1 MIAKIAVS
9 GVPYWIDKPYDY
21 SVPEKYVQVIE
32 PGMRVFVP
40 FTRGNRVTEGIVL
53 AISKASALDNVKDIL
68 SVADAAPILTEKQIR
83 LALFMRERY
92 FCTVYDAVKSIL
104 PAGLWFDKYGK
115 QRTSDRFQEFVSLA
129 VDEAEAEAFIQQAKR
144 KAPRQAAVAELLQ
157 QFESLLV
164 LDVLQFT
171 SSQRST
177 LQKLQEKG
185 IVQISKKEIYRRPVE
200 GSKTMLPLPILNEE
214 QQSVFDQFLADPAQQ
229 QVSLLYGVTGSG
241 KTSIYIHLIQ
251 HYLSIGRSA
260 ILLVPEIALTPQMI
274 ATFSSYFGDEV
285 ALLHSGLSAGER
297 YDEWKRLKQKKAHLA
312 IGTRSAVFAPVE
324 DIGLIIIDEEQEETY
339 KSESSPRYSAKEVA
353 RYRCYQ
359 DNGHLLLG
367 SATPDICSF
376 YRAKK
381 GTYGFLRLNNRYN
394 RQPLPSVSVVDMKQ
408 EIKKGNGS
416 TLSTYLTDEIRQ
428 TIDDGEQTILFLN
441 RRGTNKFVTCMEC
454 GYIYQCPRCSVSLT
468 YHGFSNRLM
477 CHYCGY
483 TRVPDQVCPDCAGEL
498 RYVGAGT
505 QMVESELQNI
515 FPSSDVLR
523 VDADTVGPA
532 GSHRVLFERFLREKI
547 PVMVGTQMVTKGLNF
562 ENVTL
567 VGVLSA
573 DQSLYT
579 GDYRSAEKT
588 FSLLTQV
595 IGRGGRGEKPG
606 RAVIQT
612 YTPANETIRLAA
624 SQDYDSF
631 YEAEIQI
638 RRLQNAPPF
647 ADRLC
652 VSASG
657 KTESLVLSC
666 LKYCKTQLQSLC
678 SDQDGFSVLGPAPMP
693 IVKMNDYYRYRVHI
707 SCHVNA
713 RIRQAV
719 SSVLTDCNTQ
729 KRFFGVTVFAE
740 NDPAL

>member
-1 MIAKIAVS
+1 MVAKIAVS
-9 GVPYWIDKPYDY
+9 GVPYWIDKPFDY
-21 SVPEKYVQVIE
+21 GIPEKYICVIQ

-40 FTRGNRVTEGIVL
+40 FGRGNRVTEGIVL
-53 AISKASALDNVKDIL
+53 AFSETSTQPDLKNIL
-68 SVADAAPILTEKQIR
+68 SVADPAPILTEQQIR

-92 FCTVYDAVKSIL
+92 FCTVYDAVRSIL

-115 QRTSDRFQEFVSLA
+115 QRTSDRFQEFVTLA
-129 VDEAEAEAFIQQAKR
+129 VDEPEAEAFIQQVRR
-144 KAPRQAAVAELLQ
+144 KAPRQAAVADLLR

-164 LDVLQFT
+164 LDVMQFT

-177 LQKLQEKG
+177 IQKLQEKG
-185 IVQISKKEIYRRPVE
+185 IVRVFRKEIYRRPVE
-200 GSKTMLPLPILNEE
+200 ISETTLPLPVLNEE
-214 QQSVFDQFLADPAQQ
+214 QQSVFDQFIADPDQQ
-229 QVSLLYGVTGSG
+229 PVSLLYGVTGSG
-241 KTSIYIHLIQ
+241 KTSIYIHLIK
-251 HYLSIGRSA
+251 HCLSTGKSA

-297 YDEWKRLKQKKAHLA
+297 YDEWKRLKKKKAHLA

-324 DIGLIIIDEEQEETY
+324 DLGLIIIDEEQEETY

-359 DNGHLLLG
+359 DKGRLLLG

-376 YRAKK
+376 YRAKTGSYAFFCLK
-381 GTYGFLRLNNRYN
+381 KRYN
-394 RQPLPSVSVVDMKQ
+394 RQPLPNVSVVDMKQ
-408 EIKKGNGS
+408 EVKKRNGS
-416 TLSTYLTDEIRQ
+416 TLSTYLTDEISK
-428 TIDDGEQTILFLN
+428 TIDKGEQSILFLN
-441 RRGTNKFVTCMEC
+441 RRGTNKFVTCTEC

-468 YHGFSNRLM
+468 YHGFSNKLM

-483 TRVPDQVCPDCAGEL
+483 VRTPDPVCPDCGGEL
-498 RYVGAGT
+498 KYVGAGT
-505 QMVESELQNI
+505 QMVESELHSL
-515 FPSSDVLR
+515 FPSNEILR

-532 GSHRVLFERFLREKI
+532 GSHRVLFERFLLEKI
-547 PVMVGTQMVTKGLNF
+547 PIMIGTQMVTKGLNF

-579 GDYRSAEKT
+579 GDYKSAEKT

-612 YTPANETIRLAA
+612 FTPANETIRLAA
-624 SQDYDSF
+624 DQDYDSF

-638 RRLQNAPPF
+638 RKLQNAPPF
-647 ADRLC
+647 TDRLC

-657 KTESLVLSC
+657 KTEALVLSC
-666 LKYCKTQLQSLC
+666 LQYCKKQLKSLC
-678 SDQDGFSVLGPAPMP
+678 SDQSDFSVLGPAPMP
-693 IVKMNDYYRYRVHI
+693 IVKMNEYYRYRVHI
-707 SCHVNA
+707 CCHINA
-713 RIRQAV
+713 RIRHTV
-719 SSVLTDCNTQ
+719 SAVLTDCNTQ
-729 KRFFGVTVFAE
+729 KRFRGVTVYAE
-740 NDPAL
+740 NDPVL